1 MRYRFGPCMRRDLL
15 LTILGL
21 AALAGCRWTPERSE
35 ILVGTTPPGAS
46 CLLTRLGQPIATADP
61 TPAIALVDPAPAEIV
76 VQCRRHGFADA
87 TAVLA
92 ARLVRS
98 SWAGLSSVTY
108 QGSVEIVMTPLMSG
122 MPRR

>member
-1 MRYRFGPCMRRDLL
+1 MRYRFGPGMRLDLL
-15 LTILGL
+15 LTIFCVAG
-21 AALAGCRWTPERSE
+21 LAGCRSAPERSE

-87 TAVLA
+87 AAVLA
-92 ARLVRS
+92 VRPARS
-98 SWAGLSSVTY
+98 SWGDSSY
-108 QGSVEIVMTPLMSG
+108 QGSVEIVMTPLISG
-122 MPRR
+122 VPRR